1 VSVLITLR
9 VLLSVSASAMQKRL
23 VNLGAPLLGIWTAT
37 YGLMFPLAL
46 LASLAMWVRPPGSFW
61 VDSLLGGVLDALGN
75 LAMLAALR
83 AADLSVFGPLNAIR
97 PILALIFG
105 WLFLRETPNAAGAI
119 GILIT
124 VGGACFVL
132 KEDRTPGAKRSSAWA
147 VLGFRLLGFALA
159 TVASVFLKRAAS
171 GVSVEMTL
179 MGWFACGLICLFV
192 YGKIRREP
200 MIAVSNRDWLIVHA
214 ITFGVMQWMTIRIF
228 QETLLAYAFVY
239 FQLGMI
245 LQVLAGRFFFR
256 EPHFG
261 RRLFGCIVMIIG
273 AVIILLLGQS
283 VPKNKT
289 PPPPGNGR
297 FGLRESVWEF
307 PLDRRARRGGLRFHR
322 TSTDVCTRTVPPG
335 QCNKGYS

>member
-1 VSVLITLR
+1 
-9 VLLSVSASAMQKRL
+9 MQKRL
-23 VNLGAPLLGIWTAT
+23 VTRGAPVLGIWTAT

-46 LASLAMWVRPPGSFW
+46 LGALATWVKPPHSFW
-61 VDSLLGGVLDALGN
+61 IDSLLGGVLDALGN
-75 LAMLAALR
+75 LAMIAALR

-105 WLFLRETPNAAGAI
+105 WLFLKETPTTAGAI

-132 KEDRTPGAKRSSAWA
+132 KEDQTPGAKPSSVWS

-171 GVSVEMTL
+171 VVSVEMTL

-192 YGKIRREP
+192 YGKVRREP
-200 MIAVSNRDWLIVHA
+200 MISTAERDWLIVHA
-214 ITFGVMQWMTIRIF
+214 VIFGIMQWMTIRIF
-228 QETLLAYAFVY
+228 QATLLSYAFVF

-261 RRLFGCIVMIIG
+261 RRLAGCVVMSIG
-273 AVIILLLGQS
+273 AALILL
-283 VPKNKT
+283 
-289 PPPPGNGR
+289 
-297 FGLRESVWEF
+297 
-307 PLDRRARRGGLRFHR
+307 RG
-322 TSTDVCTRTVPPG
+322 
-335 QCNKGYS
+335 